1 MNQTPE
7 FCTAVVDCYRFSIS
21 SIPSQ
26 RSWFLCAHNTRKS
39 TWISCFVSST
49 ALNALANRSLLASR
63 LWLMPSPHQTHDGT
77 GTNRNRHW
85 AMQHVTPIGVQR
97 PPDATQACTA
107 HAECMRAC
115 VSVCMCVLPVA
126 CVHALRNDCIISTWA
141 PCGCGLPLAERQS
154 CLGAWVWGL
163 AAGTICW
170 RPSHLTVQDG
180 LSLDRHPFAVK
191 GDHLWLTCLLCF
203 FEQGKMRRQGPNGG
217 PISKYPG

>member
-1 MNQTPE
+1 
-7 FCTAVVDCYRFSIS
+7 
-21 SIPSQ
+21 
-26 RSWFLCAHNTRKS
+26 
-39 TWISCFVSST
+39 
-49 ALNALANRSLLASR
+49 
-63 LWLMPSPHQTHDGT
+63 MPSPHQTHDGM

-97 PPDATQACTA
+97 PPDATQACTT
-107 HAECMRAC
+107 HAECVRAC
-115 VSVCMCVLPVA
+115 VCVLPVA

-203 FEQGKMRRQGPNGG
+203 FFNKGKCGAKVRMVVPFQNIPADIMYIGLAATSIFLIDSCTISTPPPVCQPGRTCRDRQHSPVLRL
-217 PISKYPG
+217 